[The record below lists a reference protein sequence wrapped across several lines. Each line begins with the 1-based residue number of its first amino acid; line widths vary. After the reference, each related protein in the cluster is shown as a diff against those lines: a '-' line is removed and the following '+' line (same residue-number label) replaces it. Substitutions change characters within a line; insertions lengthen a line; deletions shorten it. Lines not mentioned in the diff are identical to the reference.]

1 MKKIDFRSDTV
12 SWPTPQMREAMATA
26 EVGDDVYGDDPTVNK
41 LQALAAEMTGKE
53 AALFV
58 TSGTQGNQVSLAA
71 HCERGDEAI
80 VGFDSHIFSYEAGGA
95 GVMSSVTVLPLQ
107 TDDIGRLDPDQI
119 RQFIR
124 DDDPHKPTSRLICA
138 ENSSGGNNGAALPVE
153 YFADLRKVADEHG
166 LSVHLDGA
174 RVFNAT
180 AALGVDIKEIAQYVD
195 SISICLSKGLCAP
208 AGSIVVGSQDFIY
221 KANRARKMFG
231 GAMRQAGILASA
243 GILSLTDMTKRLDVD
258 QKHAKML
265 AEGLAQLPHI
275 KIDPEKC
282 YTNMVFFGLEEN
294 APLTET
300 EITGRLKDEYGIL
313 LGGTYG
319 KGFRA
324 VTHYWI
330 DEDKVAK
337 TLSALKTILT
347 K

>member
-1 MKKIDFRSDTV
+1 MEKIDLRSDTV

-71 HCERGDEAI
+71 HCGRGDEAI
-80 VGFDSHIFSYEAGGA
+80 VGFDSHIFNYEAGGA
-95 GVMSSVTVLPLQ
+95 GVMSSITMLPLQ
-107 TDDIGRLDPDQI
+107 TDEIGRLDPNQI

-124 DDDPHKPTSRLICA
+124 EDDTHKPISRLICA
-138 ENSSGGNNGAALPVE
+138 ENSSGGNFGAALPID
-153 YFADLRKVADEHG
+153 YFKELREIADEHG

-180 AALGVDIKEIAQYVD
+180 SKLGIDIQEISQYVD

-208 AGSIVVGSQDFIY
+208 AGSIVVGSEEFIY
-221 KANRARKMFG
+221 KAKRARKMFG
-231 GAMRQAGILASA
+231 GGMRQAGILAAA
-243 GILSLTDMTKRLDVD
+243 GILSLTDMTKRLDQD
-258 QKHAKML
+258 HHTAKKL
-265 AEGLAQLPHI
+265 AHGLAKLPHI

-282 YTNMVFFGLEEN
+282 YTNMVFFGLN
-294 APLTET
+294 PDAPLNET
-300 EITGRLKDEYGIL
+300 DITHRLKNEFNIL
-313 LGGTYG
+313 MGGTYQ

-330 DEDKVAK
+330 DETKIDK
-337 TLSALKTILT
+337 TLDAMSTILS
-347 K
+347 